1 MSKDHLDS
9 CRRRALRS
17 SAYLLVAHYQETIV
31 RSERKAGLGLG
42 LALLSAATFG
52 TSGTFARSLT
62 DAGWTAEAAVVA
74 RVGIA
79 ATLLAIPAAIAMRGR
94 WHVARRSA
102 GSIAGYGLLAVV
114 TAQVCFFNAVQHI
127 PVGVALL
134 LEYAGIIIVVGWMW
148 AVHGERPRRLTV
160 AGTLVA
166 VAGLALVLDLTGT
179 TSLDPIGVAWG
190 LGAAAGLAGYFIL
203 SAHIDD
209 ELPAVALACGGM
221 AVGAAA
227 LLALGATGLL
237 SLQATFGDVAFA
249 GRQTSWL
256 VPVIGLSVVAAVIAY
271 IAGIGAARILGAH
284 LSSFV
289 GLTEVLFAVL
299 VAWIALG
306 ELPTPIQ
313 LAGGA
318 LIVAGIALVRIDS
331 LRADGTAGSPDLV
344 AALEAPVPDAPTV
357 ESLRAR

>member
-1 MSKDHLDS
+1 
-9 CRRRALRS
+9 
-17 SAYLLVAHYQETIV
+17 VE
-31 RSERKAGLGLG
+31 RSERTAGIGLG

-62 DAGWTAEAAVVA
+62 DAGWSAEAAVIA

-79 ATLLAIPAAIAMRGR
+79 AVLLAVPAAVAMRGR
-94 WHVARRSA
+94 WHVARRSVRSVA
-102 GSIAGYGLLAVV
+102 LYGVLAVV
-114 TAQVCFFNAVQHI
+114 AAQVCFFNAIQHV

-134 LEYAGIIIVVGWMW
+134 LEYAGIIGVVGWMW
-148 AVHGERPRRLTV
+148 VVHGKRPRPLTV
-160 AGTLVA
+160 AGTVVA
-166 VAGLALVLDLTGT
+166 IAGLVLVLDLTGNAT
-179 TSLDPIGVAWG
+179 LDPVGVAWG

-221 AVGAAA
+221 AVGAGV
-227 LLALGATGLL
+227 LLAMGAVGLL
-237 SLQATFGDVAFA
+237 SLQATFTDVVFA
-249 GRQTSWL
+249 GHGTSWL
-256 VPVIGLSVVAAVIAY
+256 VPVVGLSVVAAVVAY
-271 IAGIGAARILGAH
+271 VSGIGSARILGAH

-299 VAWIALG
+299 VAWLALG
-306 ELPTPIQ
+306 ELPTAVQ

-331 LRADGTAGSPDLV
+331 LRDPEPDPDAAPAAPAFEPSAPSSPDRHP
-344 AALEAPVPDAPTV
+344 APSASASGRSTP
-357 ESLRAR
+357 

>member
-1 MSKDHLDS
+1 M
-9 CRRRALRS
+9 
-17 SAYLLVAHYQETIV
+17 
-31 RSERKAGLGLG
+31 RSEGRAGVGLS

-62 DAGWTAEAAVVA
+62 DAGWSAEAAVVV

-79 ATLLAIPAAIAMRGR
+79 ALLLAVPAAVAMRGR
-94 WHVARRSA
+94 WHVARRSLRSVA
-102 GSIAGYGLLAVV
+102 LYGLLAVV
-114 TAQVCFFNAVQHI
+114 AAQVCFFNAIQHV

-134 LEYAGIIIVVGWMW
+134 LEYSGIILVVGWMW
-148 AVHGERPRRLTV
+148 AVHGERPRQLTV

-166 VAGLALVLDLTGT
+166 VIGLFLVLDLTGT
-179 TSLDPIGVAWG
+179 ATLDPIGVAWG

-221 AVGAAA
+221 AVGAGV
-227 LLALGATGLL
+227 LLAMGAAGVL
-237 SLQATFGDVAFA
+237 SLQATFGDVVFA
-249 GRQTSWL
+249 DRTTSWL
-256 VPVIGLSVVAAVIAY
+256 LPVAGLSLVAAVVAYVSGIAS
-271 IAGIGAARILGAH
+271 ARVLGAH

-306 ELPTPIQ
+306 ELPTAVQ
-313 LAGGA
+313 LAGGT

-331 LRADGTAGSPDLV
+331 LRGDRTAASPDLL
-344 AALEAPVPDAPTV
+344 AAIDGPVPDVPSV
-357 ESLRAR
+357 EPIRPR